1 VGKAIS
7 LINRH
12 IDFVEREILA
22 GTPKSVS
29 PFKKLKWTGSIVNL
43 VELVY
48 ALHANKCHGDISLKD
63 LFATYSAFFDIEIK
77 NFSRTFIDIKNRME
91 GNETIFIDE
100 LKNAL
105 LHLIMKDIEYSAES
119 DI

>member
-1 VGKAIS
+1 VGKAIA

-12 IDFVEREILA
+12 IAFVEREILA
-22 GTPKSVS
+22 GVPIQPIIS
-29 PFKKLKWTGSIVNL
+29 FKKLKWTGSIVNL

-63 LFATYSAFFDIEIK
+63 LFATYSAFFDVEIK
-77 NFSRTFIDIKNRME
+77 NFSRTFIDIKRRLE
-91 GNETIFIDE
+91 GHETIFIDE

-105 LHLIMKDIEYSAES
+105 LRLIMDDIERS
-119 DI
+119 